1 MINLNKDISE
11 EERNKVKNFEE
22 LLNKEIRS
30 IDNIIELDLGGRGR
44 LSSDLVPEEI
54 IKSANKREFSAVLMG
69 LVKRVGSIFLH
80 FNNLGEKYKIN
91 LFDKLME
98 YVQKFKKL
106 LDKYGKEMGVESYSI
121 EVGFPWGVSFSLTFK
136 L

>member
-1 MINLNKDISE
+1 VINLNKAISE
-11 EERNKVKNFEE
+11 EERNEMKDFEG
-22 LLNKEIRS
+22 LLNKEIKS
-30 IDNIIELDLGGRGR
+30 IDNIIELDLGSRGK
-44 LSSDLVPEEI
+44 LSSDFVPEEI
-54 IKSANKREFSAVLMG
+54 IKSANKREFSSLLMG
-69 LVKRVGSIFLH
+69 LIKRVGSIFLH
-80 FNNLGEKYKIN
+80 FNNLGEKCKIS

-121 EVGFPWGVSFSLTFK
+121 DVGFPWGVSLSLTFK